1 MMTALS
7 ILFLYVLPAIGRWKI
22 FEKAGIAGWVALIPV
37 LSWFGILKLLGR
49 SYLWILF
56 FIIPFTYP
64 VTRVVASVLVARRFG
79 KGWVYGLG
87 LAFAPFLFEPHLGLS
102 DARYLRPE

>member
-1 MMTALS
+1 MISALS
-7 ILFLYVLPAIGRWKI
+7 ILFLYVLPAIGRWKV

-37 LSWFGILKLLGR
+37 LSWFGILRLLGR
-49 SYLWILF
+49 SYLWIVF

-64 VTRVVASVLVARRFG
+64 VTRVVASVMVASRFG
-79 KGWVYGLG
+79 KGVLYGLG

-102 DARYLRPE
+102 EARYMRPS